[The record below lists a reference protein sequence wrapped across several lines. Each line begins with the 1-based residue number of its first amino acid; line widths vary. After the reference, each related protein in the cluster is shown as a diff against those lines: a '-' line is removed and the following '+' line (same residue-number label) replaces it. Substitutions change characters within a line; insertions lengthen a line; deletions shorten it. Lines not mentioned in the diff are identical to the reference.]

1 MRFVASSGLIKPRY
15 INYSSLHLRD
25 WLASKVRL
33 LLKQQPVN
41 QTPNNPL
48 ESYVYYLERFRF
60 THLMLSELKT
70 YYPKQAAVQDGSVYH
85 PVLFDITSIDTARLR
100 LEAACC
106 AWLSW
111 DGKTLKD
118 VGVPVDQIP
127 DGLSYGLVLRYP
139 EPIMRAA
146 CYLAEETKE
155 EELLYRI
162 TPEKHYQ
169 AEQFA
174 LQELRRS
181 FALTETQIDN
191 ILSGH
196 RQHSLAVRPLP

>member
-1 MRFVASSGLIKPRY
+1 MHFVASSGLIKPRY
-15 INYSSLHLRD
+15 INYYSLDLRD

-60 THLMLSELKT
+60 THLMLNELQT
-70 YYPKQAAVQDGSVYH
+70 YYPKQAAVENTSLYH
-85 PVLFDITSIDTARLR
+85 PVLFDITSIDTAQLR

-118 VGVPVDQIP
+118 HGVPVEQIP

-146 CYLAEETKE
+146 CYLVGETKE

-174 LQELRRS
+174 LQELRRA
-181 FALTETQIDN
+181 FALTEAEIDR

-196 RQHSLAVRPLP
+196 RKHSLAIKPLP